1 MKGMVNMVK
10 KYWTMIQNMI
20 EQNGLSPVEAF
31 GMAILGMTEDVD
43 IHQEDIGQLVQ
54 ELSSQ
59 FLYYYEEDLPAVE

>member
-1 MKGMVNMVK
+1 MKGMIHMVK
-10 KYWTMIQNMI
+10 QYWTMIQNMI

-43 IHQEDIGQLVQ
+43 IHQETIGQLVQ

-59 FLYYYEEDLPAVE
+59 FLYYYEEDLPAV